1 MLPYPRRTA
10 LWAGKCV
17 LHLIITQV
25 SGLILQIVLRLTSH
39 IPLTKDMDSLPF
51 ETSAVD
57 ILTVGRSCFCVSVT
71 GFHWSQDDADSE
83 KTLELGKHS
92 EATHPSETCLMSY
105 VVCFLICSL
114 YVSRVG
120 KPTTSEKQ
128 TARNFFSVLKKT
140 WRKKALKE
148 NQDKDQSKSGQETQ
162 YIQVWA
168 S

>member
-1 MLPYPRRTA
+1 
-10 LWAGKCV
+10 
-17 LHLIITQV
+17 
-25 SGLILQIVLRLTSH
+25 
-39 IPLTKDMDSLPF
+39 MDSLPF

-83 KTLELGKHS
+83 KLELGKHS

-140 WRKKALKE
+140 GRKKALKE

-162 YIQVWA
+162 YTQVWT
-168 S
+168 SWFFQT